1 MGLIEHPALGTV
13 HVRVHPA
20 ARRFIARWRDG
31 HVHLTVPPGASASD
45 VDCALRELTPRL
57 MSRRSAAES
66 TLPRYCDGY
75 EFATDGWSFRLSHT
89 AALERG
95 KILVQ
100 QKKTAGDADMRFVIL
115 YGPGI
120 DFDTDSHRRAMSRA
134 ITRCAHRFTQLVI
147 LPEADRIARSL
158 GLRPAAWKVGR
169 GQRTLGTCRADGQI
183 SLSERLAFLPAELRR
198 STITHELAHLTHMNH
213 SPAFHALWERYMGCP
228 LAPVRARLRAFRWP
242 V

>member
-31 HVHLTVPPGASASD
+31 HVHLTVPPGASTAD
-45 VDCALRELTPRL
+45 IEAALRELEPRL
-57 MSRRSAAES
+57 LVRRPDADS
-66 TLPRYCDGY
+66 TLPRYHDGY
-75 EFATDGWSFRLSHT
+75 EFVTDGWSFRLT
-89 AALERG
+89 YVAALERG
-95 KILVQ
+95 KIIAQ
-100 QKKTAGDADMRFVIL
+100 QQQSASGGSLRFAVL
-115 YGPGI
+115 YGTGV
-120 DFDTDSHRRAMSRA
+120 DFDVDSHRRAMSRA